1 MRTKQTVRKIQEM
14 ERATFPEKG
23 KEKEKEKGRKKDKS
37 QPVAGTS
44 GSMQSPGRLTLGSME
59 MDSGDSQMW
68 PDPETLMLPQ
78 SVQQLEKVVTLLKQV
93 AIEGMHPSFIKYFR
107 EHGMTPVL
115 MHGLMMKRGWTED
128 MINRLVLN
136 CNKAWDLDMEI
147 PVEGL
152 RYHNELDTDE
162 ELELLPRKGQKRPRV
177 ESEDEEES
185 DENDDNWDPNASTNT
200 VKKGQKPSKRPK
212 QDVCPS
218 KQPYQGGKPTK
229 KSTVKATTVTEEM
242 MYIVGDSKDTGKK
255 LGARTMVMP
264 KRGKG

>member
-1 MRTKQTVRKIQEM
+1 MRTKQTARKIQEM
-14 ERATFPEKG
+14 ERATFLEKG

-59 MDSGDSQMW
+59 MDSGDSQTW

-107 EHGMTPVL
+107 EHGMTPEL

-162 ELELLPRKGQKRPRV
+162 ELEPLPRKDQKRPRV
-177 ESEDEEES
+177 KSEDEEES

-212 QDVCPS
+212 QDVCSS

-229 KSTVKATTVTEEM
+229 KSTVKATTVTEDM
-242 MYIVGDSKDTGKK
+242 MYIVGDPKDMGKK